1 MWGIS
6 FGGAA
11 GLRLVFHAD
20 YFLQRPLELLHQKNL
35 HGQYSTL
42 AIENERISRLESQ
55 HSYSEL
61 ENHVDVRGGSAT
73 HRYCWM
79 VQKSRKHVEI
89 HETNTW
95 KDGKFPVS
103 SGSPDVW
110 TINDHSSQDGNPQ
123 FCCAKMTS
131 ILKMFDP
138 KMKFQK
144 SMVHAW
150 GCLSQNNPFKICLF
164 AWNLS
169 WRNKS
174 PSHHPPKQPFESHN
188 ESSNSVISH
197 SRPWWPLGGNK
208 WTLFR
213 CFTTLSNC

>member
-1 MWGIS
+1 MTWTRWLARSRLRGFKHVQVF

-11 GLRLVFHAD
+11 GLRLVFHSD
-20 YFLQRPLELLHQKNL
+20 YFLQRPDN
-35 HGQYSTL
+35 
-42 AIENERISRLESQ
+42 IVPWRFENERISRLESQ

-61 ENHVDVRGGSAT
+61 ENHVDVTVGSAT

-79 VQKSRKHVEI
+79 VQKSCKHVEI

-103 SGSPDVW
+103 SGSPDFW
-110 TINDHSSQDGNPQ
+110 TINNHSPQDGNPQ

-138 KMKFQK
+138 KMKIQK

-150 GCLSQNNPFKICLF
+150 GCLSQNNPLKICLF

-169 WRNKS
+169 WIN
-174 PSHHPPKQPFESHN
+174 
-188 ESSNSVISH
+188 
-197 SRPWWPLGGNK
+197 
-208 WTLFR
+208 
-213 CFTTLSNC
+213 